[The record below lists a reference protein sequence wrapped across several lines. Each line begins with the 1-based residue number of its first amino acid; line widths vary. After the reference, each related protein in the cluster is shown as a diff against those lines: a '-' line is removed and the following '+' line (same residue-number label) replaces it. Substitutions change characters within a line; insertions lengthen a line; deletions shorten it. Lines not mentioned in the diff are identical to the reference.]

1 MNKNII
7 KGYKGVIDL
16 DLSLV
21 PHDYRDSAIKQHYQ
35 DIKDYKKYQKSLK
48 PEHRYENTI
57 LRIKKQIE
65 NEEYLRNLERQ
76 AEQARRYELANKLY
90 NLNK

>member
-1 MNKNII
+1 MIIMNKNII

-35 DIKDYKKYQKSLK
+35 DIKVPLRSGQEMKTLEMRDLGKATLAAKDQKGK
-48 PEHRYENTI
+48 DPEKD
-57 LRIKKQIE
+57 L
-65 NEEYLRNLERQ
+65 
-76 AEQARRYELANKLY
+76 
-90 NLNK
+90 

>member
-16 DLSLV
+16 DLSLI
-21 PHDYRDSAIKQHYQ
+21 HKDYIKSVIKQHYQ
-35 DIKDYKKYQKSLK
+35 DIKDYKKYQKTLK
-48 PEHRYENTI
+48 PEYRYENTI
-57 LRIKKQIE
+57 LRINKQHTKERLLYITKQKEDE
-65 NEEYLRNLERQ
+65 NV
-76 AEQARRYELANKLY
+76 RYELLNKLY

>member
-1 MNKNII
+1 MRKNII

-35 DIKDYKKYQKSLK
+35 DIEDYKKYQKTLK

-57 LRIKKQIE
+57 LRIKKQTE
-65 NEEYLRNLERQ
+65 NEDHLRNLRKQ
-76 AEQARRYELANKLY
+76 IEQARRYELANKR
-90 NLNK
+90 NNNI

>member
-16 DLSLV
+16 DLSLI
-21 PHDYRDSAIKQHYQ
+21 HKDYIKSVIKQHYQ
-35 DIKDYKKYQKSLK
+35 DIKDYKKYQKTLK
-48 PEHRYENTI
+48 PEYRYENTI
-57 LRIKKQIE
+57 LRINKQHTKERLLYITKQKE
-65 NEEYLRNLERQ
+65 DEYV
-76 AEQARRYELANKLY
+76 RYELLNKLY

>member
-1 MNKNII
+1 MSKNII

-21 PHDYRDSAIKQHYQ
+21 PHDYRDSAIKQHYK
-35 DIKDYKKYQKSLK
+35 DIEDYKKYQKTLK

-57 LRIKKQIE
+57 LRIKKQTE
-65 NEEYLRNLERQ
+65 NEDHLRNLRKQ
-76 AEQARRYELANKLY
+76 IEQARRYELANKR
-90 NLNK
+90 NNNI

>member
-16 DLSLV
+16 DISLV
-21 PHDYRDSAIKQHYQ
+21 PHDYIDSAIKQHYK
-35 DIKDYKKYQKSLK
+35 DIEDYKKYQKSLK

-57 LRIKKQIE
+57 LRIKKQTE
-65 NEEYLRNLERQ
+65 NEDHLRNLRKQ
-76 AEQARRYELANKLY
+76 IEQARRYELAN
-90 NLNK
+90 NRNNNI

>member
-1 MNKNII
+1 MNKNIV

-21 PHDYRDSAIKQHYQ
+21 PHNYIDSAIKQHYK
-35 DIKDYKKYQKSLK
+35 DIEDYKKYQKSLK

-65 NEEYLRNLERQ
+65 NEEYLRNLKRQ
-76 AEQARRYELANKLY
+76 EEQDRRYELANKLY